1 MSKPTITAVAL
12 DTADL
17 ITAVGRLLA
26 LSKTAETELDR
37 DAICE
42 CAAEWCTLLDLD
54 HHRCMARATEIIEYA
69 KQHAAAE
76 FN

>member
-37 DAICE
+37 DAFCK
-42 CAAEWCTLLDLD
+42 CAAEWCSLLHLD
-54 HHRCMARATEIIEYA
+54 PERCKAKASEILDYA
-69 KQHAAAE
+69 KQHTAAE
-76 FN
+76 WN